1 MFSMDKKSKVILIT
15 GASSGIG
22 RETAIRL
29 AKEGY
34 KVFAGVRRKIDKE
47 EIETLHYNIVGV
59 YLDVTN
65 PLSLDKAFWYV
76 LKQTEKIDVLIN
88 NAGIVIAGPIEL
100 LPVKK
105 LKEQFDVNTF
115 GAIAVMQKFMPLLK
129 NGLIINTSSMASTGI
144 FPFISPYCASKR
156 AMDILF
162 NSFLLENK
170 DNVKVVSIKPASIKT
185 PIWNKSVKKARE
197 TYSNL
202 NQSAQSKY
210 EKELNFLEKNALNN
224 NKVGINTSEVVDT
237 IVKVI
242 NTKKPR
248 PSYNVGKTA
257 TLAELISKFPQ
268 SFINVLIKFKLDK
281 IR

>member
-1 MFSMDKKSKVILIT
+1 MEKKSKVILIT

-22 RETAIRL
+22 RETAIKL
-29 AKEGY
+29 AKEGH
-34 KVFAGVRRKIDKE
+34 KVFTGVRRRIDKE
-47 EIETLHYNIVGV
+47 ELESLHQNLVGV

-65 PLSLDKAFWYV
+65 PLSLDKAFWF
-76 LKQTEKIDVLIN
+76 LIKQTEKIDVLIN
-88 NAGIVIAGPIEL
+88 NAGIVVAGPIEL

-129 NGLIINTSSMASTGI
+129 NGLIINTSSMASSGI

-162 NSFLLENK
+162 NSFFLENK
-170 DNVKVVSIKPASIKT
+170 DNIKVVSIKPAAIKT

-197 TYSNL
+197 TYSSL
-202 NQSAQSKY
+202 NQSAQTKY

-224 NKVGINTSEVVDT
+224 NKVGIDSSEVVST
-237 IVKVI
+237 ILKVI
-242 NTKKPR
+242 NTKNPK
-248 PSYNVGKTA
+248 PSYNVGKSA
-257 TLAELISKFPQ
+257 HVAEFISKFPQ
-268 SFINVLIKFKLDK
+268 CIINKIIKIKLNN

>member
-1 MFSMDKKSKVILIT
+1 MEKKSKVILIT

-29 AKEGY
+29 AKEGH
-34 KVFAGVRRKIDKE
+34 KVFAGVRRRIDKE

-76 LKQTEKIDVLIN
+76 IKQTDKIDVLIN
-88 NAGIVIAGPIEL
+88 NAGIVVAGPIEL

-105 LKEQFDVNTF
+105 LKDQFDVNTF
-115 GAIAVMQKFMPLLK
+115 GPIAVMQKFMPLLK
-129 NGLIINTSSMASTGI
+129 NALVINISSMASTGI

-162 NSFLLENK
+162 NSFMLENK
-170 DNVKVVSIKPASIKT
+170 DNIKVVSIKPAAIKT
-185 PIWNKSVKKARE
+185 PIWDKSVKKARE
-197 TYSNL
+197 NYSSL
-202 NQSAQSKY
+202 YQSAQLKY
-210 EKELNFLEKNALNN
+210 EKELSFLEKKALSNNKTGINAL
-224 NKVGINTSEVVDT
+224 EVVNVVVD
-237 IVKVI
+237 VI
-242 NTKKPR
+242 NSKNPK
-248 PSYNVGKTA
+248 PSYNVGNA
-257 TLAELISKFPQ
+257 ASFAEFISKFPQ
-268 SFINVLIKFKLDK
+268 CVINKLIKLKLDK

>member
-1 MFSMDKKSKVILIT
+1 MEKKSKVILIT

-29 AKEGY
+29 AKEGH
-34 KVFAGVRRKIDKE
+34 KVFACVRRRIDKE

-65 PLSLDKAFWYV
+65 PLSLDKAFWYII
-76 LKQTEKIDVLIN
+76 KQTDKLDVLIN
-88 NAGIVIAGPIEL
+88 NAGIVVAGPIEI
-100 LPVKK
+100 LPIKK

-170 DNVKVVSIKPASIKT
+170 DNIKVVSVKPASIKT

-197 TYSNL
+197 TYSTL
-202 NQSAQSKY
+202 NQSVQCKY
-210 EKELNFLEKNALNN
+210 DKELNFLEKNALNN
-224 NKVGINTSEVVDT
+224 NKVGINTSEVVNT
-237 IVKVI
+237 ILKII
-242 NTKKPR
+242 NSKNPKA
-248 PSYNVGKTA
+248 SYNVGKMA
-257 TLAELISKFPQ
+257 YFSEFISKFPQ
-268 SFINVLIKFKLDK
+268 DFINRLIKLKLNK